1 MHVSVLL
8 NESIENLN
16 IKEDGIYVDCT
27 LGFAGHSKEILKRI
41 KKGKLFAFDQDG
53 EAINYSKK
61 ILDQISGNYEIIK
74 SNFAFIKSELNKRG
88 IEKVDGVLFDLGV
101 SSVQL
106 DEAERGFSFHKDAKL
121 DMRMDTDQS
130 FSAYD
135 VVNDYSKEELETI
148 FFKYGEEK
156 YSRSIASAIV
166 RAREN
171 RKIET
176 TLELTEIIRESV
188 PEKYRRTHHPAR
200 KAFQAIRI
208 EVNKELDVFTKA
220 LNDAIDMLNP
230 GGRICV
236 ITFHS
241 LEDRICKNIFK
252 EKSEIDGRFKNVV
265 CYQGDIL
272 FYQLS
277 NLPSQKGELCN
288 PNGDYLLYGENV
300 KSNKV
305 VYRYENYGKNEK
317 AEYRGSIAELETSDF
332 ITGRL
337 NGSLWLKNIYMDTL
351 FVFNKEKCDFSPE
364 YIFDVGDNPW
374 DYKTFVHL
382 YYLDKD
388 YLNTYNSKT
397 LLQEFF
403 LGEKH
408 LIYKMKKGKDEAVG
422 VYSILDNKNL
432 CFTDKYL
439 NDLDDILN
447 VVDLKA
453 LLSSSFCDGKYL
465 YIPVNSYMFFDE
477 GNSSFPL
484 QLTEESNPIILKMK
498 LK

>member
-156 YSRSIASAIV
+156 YSRSIANAIV
-166 RAREN
+166 RERKN

-200 KAFQAIRI
+200 KVFQAIRI
-208 EVNKELDVFTKA
+208 EVNKELDVFTKS

-252 EKSEIDGRFKNVV
+252 EKSEMDSIFK
-265 CYQGDIL
+265 GLPDKDIPL
-272 FYQLS
+272 
-277 NLPSQKGELCN
+277 
-288 PNGDYLLYGENV
+288 
-300 KSNKV
+300 
-305 VYRYENYGKNEK
+305 
-317 AEYRGSIAELETSDF
+317 EYRPELKLITKVKPSKKELE
-332 ITGRL
+332 
-337 NGSLWLKNIYMDTL
+337 
-351 FVFNKEKCDFSPE
+351 
-364 YIFDVGDNPW
+364 DN
-374 DYKTFVHL
+374 
-382 YYLDKD
+382 
-388 YLNTYNSKT
+388 NRSRS
-397 LLQEFF
+397 
-403 LGEKH
+403 
-408 LIYKMKKGKDEAVG
+408 
-422 VYSILDNKNL
+422 SILR
-432 CFTDKYL
+432 
-439 NDLDDILN
+439 
-447 VVDLKA
+447 VA
-453 LLSSSFCDGKYL
+453 
-465 YIPVNSYMFFDE
+465 E
-477 GNSSFPL
+477 
-484 QLTEESNPIILKMK
+484 KM
-498 LK
+498 

>member
-1 MHVSVLL
+1 VHVSVLL

-166 RAREN
+166 REREN
-171 RKIET
+171 KKIET

-200 KAFQAIRI
+200 KVFQAIRI
-208 EVNKELDVFTKA
+208 EVNKELDVFTKS

-252 EKSEIDGRFKNVV
+252 EKSEMDSVFK
-265 CYQGDIL
+265 GLPDKDIPL
-272 FYQLS
+272 
-277 NLPSQKGELCN
+277 
-288 PNGDYLLYGENV
+288 
-300 KSNKV
+300 
-305 VYRYENYGKNEK
+305 
-317 AEYRGSIAELETSDF
+317 EYRPELKLITKVKPSKKELE
-332 ITGRL
+332 
-337 NGSLWLKNIYMDTL
+337 
-351 FVFNKEKCDFSPE
+351 
-364 YIFDVGDNPW
+364 DN
-374 DYKTFVHL
+374 
-382 YYLDKD
+382 
-388 YLNTYNSKT
+388 NRSRS
-397 LLQEFF
+397 
-403 LGEKH
+403 
-408 LIYKMKKGKDEAVG
+408 
-422 VYSILDNKNL
+422 SILR
-432 CFTDKYL
+432 
-439 NDLDDILN
+439 
-447 VVDLKA
+447 VA
-453 LLSSSFCDGKYL
+453 
-465 YIPVNSYMFFDE
+465 E
-477 GNSSFPL
+477 
-484 QLTEESNPIILKMK
+484 KM
-498 LK
+498 

>member
-8 NESIENLN
+8 NESIESLN

-166 RAREN
+166 REREN
-171 RKIET
+171 KKIET

-200 KAFQAIRI
+200 KVFQAIRI

-252 EKSEIDGRFKNVV
+252 EKSEMDSIFK
-265 CYQGDIL
+265 GLPDKDIPL
-272 FYQLS
+272 
-277 NLPSQKGELCN
+277 
-288 PNGDYLLYGENV
+288 
-300 KSNKV
+300 
-305 VYRYENYGKNEK
+305 
-317 AEYRGSIAELETSDF
+317 EYRPELKLIAKIKPSKKELE
-332 ITGRL
+332 
-337 NGSLWLKNIYMDTL
+337 
-351 FVFNKEKCDFSPE
+351 
-364 YIFDVGDNPW
+364 DN
-374 DYKTFVHL
+374 
-382 YYLDKD
+382 
-388 YLNTYNSKT
+388 NRSRS
-397 LLQEFF
+397 
-403 LGEKH
+403 
-408 LIYKMKKGKDEAVG
+408 
-422 VYSILDNKNL
+422 SILR
-432 CFTDKYL
+432 
-439 NDLDDILN
+439 
-447 VVDLKA
+447 VA
-453 LLSSSFCDGKYL
+453 
-465 YIPVNSYMFFDE
+465 E
-477 GNSSFPL
+477 
-484 QLTEESNPIILKMK
+484 KM
-498 LK
+498 